1 MKKLLG
7 ILVLGLLIFASPSYT
22 ADIRDFQVEGMS
34 IGDSLLDHFSEKEIN
49 SNKGKGEFKIHK
61 FIYADIGKL
70 KSLEIYS
77 SLRGW
82 LKPEDKN
89 YKLYS
94 VEGNIFYGNKINDCY
109 KKQKE
114 IVDELTELFKDENV
128 EKFEGETKKHGLDKS
143 GRSTY
148 IATYFDFTSGGTV
161 QITCTDW
168 SKELKWPDQL
178 SVAIDTKEYGDFLQ
192 FGAWK

>member
-1 MKKLLG
+1 MKRLLT
-7 ILVLGLLIFASPSYT
+7 ILILIFTLQIPSQ
-22 ADIRDFQVEGMS
+22 ADDISDFQIEGIS
-34 IGDSLLDHFSEKEIN
+34 IGDSLLDYFSEKEIDN
-49 SNKGKGEFKIHK
+49 NKGKGEFKIHK

-82 LKPEDKN
+82 LKLEDKN

-128 EKFEGETKKHGLDKS
+128 EKFEGETKKHELDKS